1 MMRLRLDNI
10 WRLGLKE
17 LYGLAAD
24 PVLLLIIFFVFTVA
38 VYSIGEIKFEVEN
51 APIGVVDEDHSE
63 LSRRIAAALL
73 PPYFTPAVEI
83 GKDEIDREMASGRLL
98 FVIEI
103 PPRFEQ
109 DVLAGRGPTVQ
120 INVDATALTQAGN
133 GAAYLQNIITQEAV
147 SYAARREGMQPINEG
162 IVAQPIDLVIRTRFN
177 PNMHTQWF
185 NSIMA
190 IINHITLLVI
200 VLVGAA
206 LLREREHGT
215 VEHLLVM
222 PVRPGEIMIAKI
234 WANGLV
240 TVLAA
245 IASLWFVVHELIGV
259 PLAGSLPLFV
269 AGTAVYEISIG
280 ALAILLA
287 TFTGSMAQ
295 YGLLIIPVVTILELM
310 SGAATPMESMPLGWQ
325 YAMQFTPTPHF
336 VALAQAVLYRGA
348 GLAIVWPELAAL
360 VIFTAVFFGISLMR
374 FRKAITS
381 FQ

>member
-1 MMRLRLDNI
+1 MDLRWDNV

-24 PVLLLIIFFVFTVA
+24 PVLLLLILFAFTVA
-38 VYSIGEIKFEVEN
+38 VYSISQVKFEVEA
-51 APIGVVDEDHSE
+51 APIAVVDEDQSE
-63 LSRRIAAALL
+63 LSRRIAGALL
-73 PPYFTPAVEI
+73 EPYFRPAVEI
-83 GKDEIDREMASGRLL
+83 RSDEIDRMMGSGRFL
-98 FVIEI
+98 FVLEI
-103 PPRFEQ
+103 PPKFER
-109 DVLAGRGPTVQ
+109 DVLADRRPTVQ

-133 GAAYLQNIITQEAV
+133 GAVYLQNIIAQESV
-147 SYAARREGMQPINEG
+147 SYAGRREGTAALPIN
-162 IVAQPIDLVIRTRFN
+162 LVSRVRFN
-177 PNMHTQWF
+177 PNLQTQWF

-190 IINHITLLVI
+190 VISNITLLVI

-222 PVRPGEIMIAKI
+222 PVRPAEIMIAKI

-240 TVLAA
+240 VVLAA
-245 IASLWFVVHELIGV
+245 TASLWFVVHDVIGV

-269 AGTAVYEISIG
+269 AGTAIYEISIG

-295 YGLLIIPVVTILELM
+295 YGLLIIPVVIVLDLM
-310 SGAATPMESMPLGWQ
+310 SGATTPMESMPLGWQ

-336 VALAQAVLYRGA
+336 VAIAQAVLYRGA
-348 GLAIVWPELAAL
+348 GFDIVWPQLAVL
-360 VIFTAVFFGISLMR
+360 VVFTAVFLGIALMR
-374 FRKAITS
+374 FRKAIVS

>member
-1 MMRLRLDNI
+1 MGLRLDNV
-10 WRLGLKE
+10 WRLGIKE

-24 PVLLLIIFFVFTVA
+24 PALLFIIVFVFTA
-38 VYSIGEIKFEVEN
+38 AIYSIGEIKFEVEN
-51 APIGVVDEDHSE
+51 APIGVVDEDQSE
-63 LSRRIAAALL
+63 LSRRIAGALL
-73 PPYFTPAVEI
+73 PPYFKAAVEI
-83 GKDEIDREMASGRLL
+83 GKDEIDREMASGHLL

-103 PPRFEQ
+103 PPKFEH
-109 DVLAGRGPTVQ
+109 DVLADRLPTVQ

-133 GAAYLQNIITQEAV
+133 GAAYLQNIIAQEAL
-147 SYAARREGMQPINEG
+147 SYAGRREGMQPINEG
-162 IVAQPIDLVIRTRFN
+162 IVAQPINLVIRTRFN
-177 PNMHTQWF
+177 PNVHTQWF

-222 PVRPGEIMIAKI
+222 PVRPAEIMTAKI

-240 TVLAA
+240 TVSAA
-245 IASLWFVVHELIGV
+245 TASLWFVVHEIIGV
-259 PLAGSLPLFV
+259 PLAGSLSLFV
-269 AGTAVYEISIG
+269 AGTTIYEISMG

-287 TFTGSMAQ
+287 TFTASMAQ
-295 YGLLIIPVVTILELM
+295 YGLLIIPVVTVLNLM
-310 SGAATPMESMPLGWQ
+310 SGATTPMESMPLGWQ

-336 VALAQAVLYRGA
+336 VAFAQAVLYRGV
-348 GLAIVWPELAAL
+348 GLAIVWPELGAL
-360 VIFTAVFFGISLMR
+360 ACFTVAFFGISLMR
-374 FRKAITS
+374 FRKAIAS

>member
-1 MMRLRLDNI
+1 MRWDNV

-24 PVLLLIIFFVFTVA
+24 PVLLVIIVFFFSVA
-38 VYSIGEIKFEVEN
+38 IYSIGQIKFEVEH
-51 APIGVVDEDHSE
+51 ASIGVVDEDHSE
-63 LSRRIAAALL
+63 LTRRIAGALL
-73 PPYFTPAVEI
+73 PPYFKPAVEI
-83 GKDEIDREMASGRLL
+83 GKNQIDPKMNSGRLL

-103 PPRFEQ
+103 PPKFEQ
-109 DVLAGRGPTVQ
+109 DVLAGRRPTVQ
-120 INVDATALTQAGN
+120 INVDATALAQAGN
-133 GAAYLQNIITQEAV
+133 GAVYLQKIIAQEAV
-147 SYAARREGMQPINEG
+147 SYAARREGAQPINEA
-162 IVAQPIDLVIRTRFN
+162 IVTQPINLVIRTLFN
-177 PNMHTQWF
+177 PNLHTQWF
-185 NSIMA
+185 QGIMA
-190 IINHITLLVI
+190 IIQHVTLLVL

-222 PVRPGEIMIAKI
+222 PVRPTEIMIAKI
-234 WANGLV
+234 WANALV
-240 TVLAA
+240 VVVVA
-245 IASLWFVVHELIGV
+245 IASLWFVVHKVMGV

-360 VIFTAVFFGISLMR
+360 VVFTAIFFSISLMR
-374 FRKAITS
+374 FRKAIMS